1 MIMAMIPT
9 YNESLNIASLIKDV
23 LAADERMEIVVVDDN
38 SPDGTW
44 NIVAQAAQG
53 DPRVQLV
60 RRMNER
66 GRGSAGVA
74 GFVYALDH
82 GADYIVEMD
91 ADYSHHPRFLPAM
104 LKAAFDG
111 ADVVIGSRLVAGGG
125 EVGRSGARTLLT
137 SLANFYIRFILRLP
151 VRDCTSGYR
160 VFSRSALSR
169 VPLARMTS
177 NGPAIVQEVL
187 QSCAAAKCTFAEVP
201 IQFEERRRG
210 KSTFNL
216 KILFAGLLSV
226 LKFRIRGPLQ

>member
-1 MIMAMIPT
+1 MIPT
-9 YNESLNIASLIKDV
+9 YNESLNIQSLIKDV
-23 LAADERMEIVVVDDN
+23 LAVDKRMEVVVVDDN

-44 NIVAQAAQG
+44 NIVAQMGQG
-53 DPRVQLV
+53 DPRVHLV

-74 GFVYALDH
+74 GFLYALDH

-111 ADVVIGSRLVAGGG
+111 AQVVIGSRLVAGGG
-125 EVGRSGARTLLT
+125 EIGRSKVRAGITW
-137 SLANFYIRFILRLP
+137 LANLYIRLVLHLP
-151 VRDCTSGYR
+151 IRDCTSGYR
-160 VFSRSALSR
+160 IYHRDALRR

-187 QSCAAAKCTFAEVP
+187 QSCAAARCTFAEVP
-201 IQFEERRRG
+201 IQFEERQRG
-210 KSTFNL
+210 ESTFSL
-216 KILFAGLLSV
+216 KILLSGLFSV
-226 LKFRIRGPLQ
+226 IKFRIRGPVK